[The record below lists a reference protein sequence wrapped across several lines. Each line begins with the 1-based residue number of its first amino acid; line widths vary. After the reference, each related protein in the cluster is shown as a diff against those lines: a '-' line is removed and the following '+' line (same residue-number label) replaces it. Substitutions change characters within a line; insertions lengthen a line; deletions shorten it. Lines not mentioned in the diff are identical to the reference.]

1 MRKREF
7 ETERGTLRYWMS
19 EDDEE
24 TAQLVFLQMQNR
36 PRVRDTRPVE
46 CLAAICEAVCL
57 RGEAWPRYRGE
68 ALHL

>member
-24 TAQLVFLQMQNR
+24 TAQLVFPIIQTG
-36 PRVRDTRPVE
+36 RVHGARGLSSAP
-46 CLAAICEAVCL
+46 AAICEAVCL
-57 RGEAWPRYRGE
+57 RGEAWPRYCGE